1 MLRVIFA
8 DASYWIALLNSRDEL
23 HGKAVQLSRDIQPV
37 RIVTSEMILTEVLND
52 FSKRGDYLRINAVEF
67 VERIRIDLNVTVLSQ
82 DSDELQKAAKL
93 YRKRSDKKWSHTD
106 CMSFI
111 IMEERGISEA
121 LTFDKHFSQ
130 AGYVALMRS

>member
-8 DASYWIALLNSRDEL
+8 DTSYWIALLNSRDAL
-23 HGKAVQLSRDIQPV
+23 HSKAVQLSIDIQPA
-37 RIVTSEMILTEVLND
+37 RIVTSEMVLTEVLND
-52 FSKRGDYLRINAVEF
+52 FSKRGSYLRTSAVEF
-67 VERIRIDLNVTVLSQ
+67 IERIRIDLNVTVLFQ

-93 YRKRSDKKWSHTD
+93 YRKCSDKKWSHTD

-111 IMEERGISEA
+111 IMEERDISEA

-130 AGYVALMRS
+130 AGYIALMRT